1 LGKTFSEPAGEFDA
15 GVVDR
20 SVIKLGTGMGVSFGT

>member
-1 LGKTFSEPAGEFDA
+1 LGKTFSEPSGEFDA

-20 SVIKLGTGMGVSFGT
+20 SVMRVGTAMKFLQT